1 MLKKSMLVKGGSER
15 ILLLI
20 ENQIRSDFFLSRMN
34 VDLIVI
40 NCF

>member
-20 ENQIRSDFFLSRMN
+20 ENQIRSDFFLSRMK
-34 VDLIVI
+34 VDLIVV

>member
-34 VDLIVI
+34 VDLDER
-40 NCF
+40 N

>member
-34 VDLIVI
+34 LDLIVV

>member
-34 VDLIVI
+34 VDLIVV